1 MVEEIENWYK
11 TLSVILLLSIVFPI
25 AGYIILPNAVTYS
38 LFFPVSILIISIHEF
53 GHVVPYM
60 FSFFLGIPW
69 ESARFIVVA
78 GGTVSQ
84 LLIPMLFFIYFA
96 SVNRRYALAYIFL
109 VLLGGSLYYAGDYM
123 STAQAPTGLAVTSFG
138 SAVRFESDPES
149 HDWRFMLTTL
159 DLLERT
165 PELSKFIMDLS
176 YVLTMIGA
184 FSAAL
189 ETNMI
194 LNGNRTKNFMTV
206 LLYGT
211 VPTFLLS
218 FLYFNGT
225 KFIISLTLFIISFA
239 YFLVYK
245 VPMLKK
251 EYEEAEEEEKTE
263 NKGQS

>member
-1 MVEEIENWYK
+1 MGEEIESWYK
-11 TLSVILLLSIVFPI
+11 TLSVILFLFLALPI
-25 AGYIILPNAVTYS
+25 AGYIILPNTITYS
-38 LFFPVSILIISIHEF
+38 LFFPVSIIIVSIHEF

-60 FSFFLGIPW
+60 FSSLLGIPW

-96 SVNRRYALAYIFL
+96 AVNRRYALAYIFL

-138 SAVRFESDPES
+138 SAIKFESDPES

-159 DLLERT
+159 NLLEIT
-165 PELSKFIMDLS
+165 PDLSKFIINFS

-194 LNGNRTKNFMTV
+194 LNGNRTKDFMIV

-218 FLYFNGT
+218 FLYFDGT
-225 KFIISLTLFIISFA
+225 KFIISLLFFIASFA

-245 VPMLKK
+245 VPEFKK
-251 EYEEAEEEEKTE
+251 EYEEAKEEEQT
-263 NKGQS
+263 